1 MSGAASSL
9 LEKARPILA
18 LYRQILRTHVAAF
31 TGADENVRDK
41 YVQSEFRQH
50 LRSTQTTK
58 EHWREFHMQWTTYLS
73 QIRGDAGG
81 VSGELDPEILA
92 NLPEDKKEQLRRLQE
107 RDFKSRFRWKLIRLK
122 EPAKPSRYKFSK
134 VYVMVVVSVHYH
146 TDIDM
151 HTYT

>member
-18 LYRQILRTHVAAF
+18 LYRQILRTHVAALPEPMK
-31 TGADENVRDK
+31 TLGDK

-58 EHWREFHMQWTTYLS
+58 EHWREFHVQWTTYLS

-92 NLPEDKKEQLRRLQE
+92 NLP
-107 RDFKSRFRWKLIRLK
+107 
-122 EPAKPSRYKFSK
+122 
-134 VYVMVVVSVHYH
+134 
-146 TDIDM
+146 
-151 HTYT
+151 

>member
-1 MSGAASSL
+1 MIFVIEENIESESSSSRIHPRVIKMSRAASSL
-9 LEKARPILA
+9 VEKVSPILA
-18 LYRQILRTHVAAF
+18 LYRQILRTHVAVLPEPMK
-31 TGADENVRDK
+31 TLGDK

-58 EHWREFHMQWTTYLS
+58 EHWREFHVQWTTYLS

-107 RDFKSRFRWKLIRLK
+107 ETSKPFSMEANKVEKDS
-122 EPAKPSRYKFSK
+122 AK
-134 VYVMVVVSVHYH
+134 
-146 TDIDM
+146 
-151 HTYT
+151 

>member
-18 LYRQILRTHVAAF
+18 LYRQILRTHVAALPEPMK
-31 TGADENVRDK
+31 TLGDK

-58 EHWREFHMQWTTYLS
+58 EHWREFHVQWTTYLS

-107 RDFKSRFRWKLIRLK
+107 ETSKPFSMEAKVEK
-122 EPAKPSRYKFSK
+122 EPEK
-134 VYVMVVVSVHYH
+134 
-146 TDIDM
+146 
-151 HTYT
+151 

>member
-1 MSGAASSL
+1 
-9 LEKARPILA
+9 
-18 LYRQILRTHVAAF
+18 
-31 TGADENVRDK
+31 
-41 YVQSEFRQH
+41 
-50 LRSTQTTK
+50 
-58 EHWREFHMQWTTYLS
+58 MQWTTYLS

-107 RDFKSRFRWKLIRLK
+107 ETSKPFSMEANKVEKDSR
-122 EPAKPSRYKFSK
+122 SRYKFSK